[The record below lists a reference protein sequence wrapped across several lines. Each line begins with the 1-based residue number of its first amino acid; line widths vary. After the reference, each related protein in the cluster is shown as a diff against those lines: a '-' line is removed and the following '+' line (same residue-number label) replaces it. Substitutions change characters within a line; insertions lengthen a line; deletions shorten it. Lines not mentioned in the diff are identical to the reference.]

1 MNIPNRK
8 DAALELADIDASV
21 QAYRHPAELIEGE
34 ARECLVATLAE
45 ALTPIMQF
53 VAKGRNGGTM
63 QHRAWV
69 WLYETRK
76 DFVGG
81 ESIGDYAKRAGL
93 SPARVHELV
102 NEFRALIPAYR
113 SPNRKSAVTRAR
125 MSAAARARQKTTGG
139 GGKESFFGA
148 VVGSGSAH
156 R

>member
-1 MNIPNRK
+1 M
-8 DAALELADIDASV
+8 ELADEAAAV
-21 QAYRHPAELIEGE
+21 QAFRHPSEIIESDK
-34 ARECLVATLAE
+34 REELVATLAD

-93 SPARVHELV
+93 SAQRVHELV
-102 NEFRALIPAYR
+102 HEFRALIPAYR
-113 SPNRKSAVTRAR
+113 SPNRKPAVTRAR
-125 MSAAARARQKTTGG
+125 MSAAARERQRAEGV
-139 GGKESFFGA
+139 GGKESFLA
-148 VVGSGSAH
+148 PVPGSGSAH
-156 R
+156 P